1 MSELLTK
8 KKKQAMDRER
18 KLMDLVV
25 RALMRRRDESVVTI
39 TVDELNAVM
48 KRPTFYLLKDDF
60 SIEVTMEDEH
70 VNRQ

>member
-8 KKKQAMDRER
+8 KKKQTMDRER